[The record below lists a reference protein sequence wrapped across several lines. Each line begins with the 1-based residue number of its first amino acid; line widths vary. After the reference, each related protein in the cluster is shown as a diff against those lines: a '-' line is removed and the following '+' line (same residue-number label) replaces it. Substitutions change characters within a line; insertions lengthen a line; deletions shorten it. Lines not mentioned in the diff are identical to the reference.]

1 MKRLLLLAPVTAA
14 LMTACPA
21 STPIP
26 LPVTLA
32 SLTLSGVSGPL
43 LIDNSAKLTV
53 TATGS
58 DGQTFAG
65 TPIFTS
71 SDANAVFVAAD
82 GTVMARHLSST
93 PVVITASLGAKTA
106 TINVATYGLDAT
118 GGTYSSLY
126 KASPSTTNA
135 SAFTA
140 AFKDSS
146 GATLTS
152 GSVSVAGPAAYN
164 SGKAVSFDLSTS
176 LGVSNFVK
184 SVNFSPLV
192 SGSYTASITL
202 SGKIYTKTFILDAS
216 KALTPP
222 SGVILTST
230 ATTYELKGAAP
241 TGAAGGVKAVL
252 ADQSGQFKAESAWSQ
267 TLPSGGNWNTPV
279 VSGTYAALVISSS
292 TLLSQTT
299 SFPDQLNLSD
309 YQTDNQVVPQSDRE
323 ISLVLAH

>member
-32 SLTLSGVSGPL
+32 SFTLSGVSGPL

-126 KASPSTTNA
+126 KASPSVYRA
-135 SAFTA
+135 SNFLAT
-140 AFKDSS
+140 FKDAS
-146 GATLTS
+146 GAVVTS
-152 GSVSVAGPAAYN
+152 GAVTVQGPATYN
-164 SGKAVSFDLSTS
+164 SGKPANFDLSTS
-176 LGVSNFVK
+176 LGVSNFPQVVL
-184 SVNFSPLV
+184 SAPLV
-192 SGSYTASITL
+192 SGSYTASVTVNAIVY
-202 SGKIYTKTFILDAS
+202 KKTFALDATQVL
-216 KALTPP
+216 APP
-222 SGVILTST
+222 SGVTLAATST
-230 ATTYELKGAAP
+230 GYTLSGIAP
-241 TGAAGGVKAVL
+241 IGAAGGVKAAIATTNGTIL
-252 ADQSGQFKAESAWSQ
+252 ADSAWYQ
-267 TLPSGGNWNTPV
+267 TLSA
-279 VSGTYAALVISSS
+279 SGTWSKTLASGTDAAYIESSS
-292 TLLSQTT
+292 ALISPTATL
-299 SFPDQLNLSD
+299 PNQLNMSD
-309 YQTDNQVVPQSDRE
+309 YQLDNVIIP
-323 ISLVLAH
+323 